1 MDPSSNILG
10 VNILPWVILGTKNI
24 KKDHDGVGRGYLEKM
39 IVGVMKDK
47 DKDPRF
53 WWGTRTHQVLG

>member
-10 VNILPWVILGTKNI
+10 VNILPWVILGTKNV

-39 IVGVMKDK
+39 IVGVMKDNIK
-47 DKDPRF
+47 MEK
-53 WWGTRTHQVLG
+53 H